1 MGDTHAARNR
11 LLYPEMTAQLRVEQ
25 RGNCRQLHISADVD
39 GFILDVE
46 SSIPNYISSLIEVY
60 RYGKDRVERFANG
73 PRIANVSQTKAAN
86 DTEPTES
93 DYGGLL
99 TSNIFMA
106 LTFRSGRVRMF
117 SHSHAHS
124 VRARAISVLSR
135 EQSDDQFRDM
145 GVEIFTLPVFSVWG
159 EYRATP
165 IANKLGRKREK
176 LEPSTLVF
184 KSTVHSSQNTLRPTL
199 LPFIAELVKNIEARM
214 RQASRLDT
222 RSLVASPRTIA
233 SHLQQEETA
242 SPVSSMRISLS
253 LRIDQ
258 SKLELTCQPDVN
270 VIAGL
275 NWDSGGFVVNISPG
289 AHRVTFSGSVGGL
302 TAGLKHGFLSEDCVR
317 LHARNLAFTVDF
329 AKARGSTVSS
339 VSVVCDTE
347 FSGGVRF
354 SRLQDIMCFKAVWL
368 DRIPIINAPPSTP
381 GGLGTRTSSHATTA
395 SAPPTSQELTTAV
408 VLRLREVRLDVDL
421 GQSIT
426 SIQLDLRDA
435 ILRTRLMEEFSELC
449 LSVSQVTA
457 IATGN
462 ITGQITVPNFLFQTT
477 RKERYS
483 PSNSGSR
490 LLDLQMTSGPLVI
503 DLDSEYQKLLVYRYV
518 YAQQPH
524 HSVAYEIVARNHSIS
539 ASTTIGQNS
548 RHQSHRRIA
557 TFASLSQ

>member
-1 MGDTHAARNR
+1 
-11 LLYPEMTAQLRVEQ
+11 MTAQLKVE
-25 RGNCRQLHISADVD
+25 RKDNSRQLHIGADVD

-60 RYGKDRVERFANG
+60 RQGKDRVERFASG
-73 PRIANVSQTKAAN
+73 PRTASHIVEKPSDEAAAA
-86 DTEPTES
+86 EPN
-93 DYGGLL
+93 YGELS
-99 TSNIFMA
+99 TSNVFMA

-117 SHSHAHS
+117 SHSHSHLS
-124 VRARAISVLSR
+124 RTRAVSVLSR
-135 EQSDDQFRDM
+135 EPSDDQFRDH
-145 GVEIFTLPVFSVWG
+145 GVEVFNLPVFTVWG

-165 IANKLGRKREK
+165 IANKLGGRRGKM
-176 LEPSTLVF
+176 EPSTLIF

-199 LPFIAELVKNIEARM
+199 LPFIGELAKNIEDRM
-214 RQASRLDT
+214 RQTNRPDI
-222 RSLVASPRTIA
+222 RSIAASPRPVT
-233 SHLQQEETA
+233 SNLQQEDSA

-253 LRIDQ
+253 LRIDR

-302 TAGLKHGFLSEDCVR
+302 TVGLKHGFLSEDCMR

-329 AKARGSTVSS
+329 AKTRDSSMSS

-354 SRLQDIMCFKAVWL
+354 SRLQDVLCFKAVWL
-368 DRIPIINAPPSTP
+368 DRIPIINAPPTTP

-395 SAPPTSQELTTAV
+395 STSATRQELTTALIV
-408 VLRLREVRLDVDL
+408 RLREVRLDVDL

-435 ILRTRLMEEFSELC
+435 ILRTRFLEGFSEAS
-449 LSVSQVTA
+449 LSVSNVAATA
-457 IATGN
+457 SGN
-462 ITGQITVPNFLFQTT
+462 ITGHITVPNFLFQTT
-477 RKERYS
+477 RKERHALS
-483 PSNSGSR
+483 SETNGR
-490 LLDLQMTSGPLVI
+490 LLDLQMIGGPLVI

-518 YAQQPH
+518 LPYFCILC
-524 HSVAYEIVARNHSIS
+524 Y
-539 ASTTIGQNS
+539 
-548 RHQSHRRIA
+548 
-557 TFASLSQ
+557 